1 MVCDFSFEYLKNLK
15 KYNQSIKLLNSDN
28 FAMTVAFFY
37 FVFVTNK
44 HIAINHTAL
53 LNYLEDFLYDIN
65 QSYPDAFP
73 KEAKSYLDDF
83 VSEKN
88 GYLKKYH
95 GSDDEAMYELTPYTQ
110 KVFEI
115 VESLDKKEFVGS
127 RTKFNVI
134 FELLE
139 ELEFETNLSDE
150 ERIQSLLQQKSEID
164 HQIAKIK
171 NKSDL
176 RFDESRIK
184 EHFMLIVE
192 QSRKLKYDF
201 SQIEYNFKELNQK
214 AMQEIASSYESKES
228 VLGSIFD
235 VEDTI
240 RESDQGKSFF
250 AFWQLLSDPVKNE
263 KLSQMLENLYKIKTI
278 QEYDEDRS
286 LRNLKYE
293 LLLNADKI
301 TKVSSKLIEQLRRF
315 IDDRVWM
322 ENKKI
327 LELCKSIEKGVLQ
340 IKANP
345 PKTRSFTQLED
356 TKVSI
361 NSVFDKSLYSVKQKT
376 EFTSE
381 LRSDVVDVDLEDFY
395 DIFFVDEEE
404 LHKHIN
410 YFLQTQPQCTL
421 QEIIQKF
428 PIKKGISELV
438 AYLSIAKN
446 SSDARVDLKNRVS
459 ISIEDEE
466 GISKVV
472 KIPTI
477 IFTRAT

>member
-1 MVCDFSFEYLKNLK
+1 MVCDFSYEYLKNLK
-15 KYNQSIKLLNSDN
+15 KYNQSIKLINSDN
-28 FAMTVAFFY
+28 FAMMVGFFH
-37 FVFVTNK
+37 FVFVKNK
-44 HIAINHTAL
+44 HISVNQTTI

-65 QSYPDAFP
+65 QSYPDAYP
-73 KEAKSYLDDF
+73 KTPKSYLDDF
-83 VSEKN
+83 VNDAN

-95 GSDDEAMYELTPYTQ
+95 GSDDEAIYELTPYTQ

-115 VESLDKKEFVGS
+115 VESLEKKEFVGS

-139 ELEFETNLSDE
+139 ELEFETNFSDE
-150 ERIQSLLQQKSEID
+150 QRIEALKKQKQEID
-164 HQIAKIK
+164 TQIEKIK

-214 AMQEIASSYESKES
+214 AMQEIASSYESKER

-240 RESDQGKSFF
+240 RKSDQGKSFF
-250 AFWQLLSDPVKNE
+250 AFWQLLSDSHKNE
-263 KLSQMLENLYKIKTI
+263 KLSTMLENLYKINTI
-278 QEYDEDRS
+278 KEYDKEQT
-286 LRNLKYE
+286 LKNLKFE

-315 IDDRVWM
+315 IDDRVWV

-327 LELCKSIEKGVLQ
+327 LELCKSIEKNALEV
-340 IKANP
+340 KSNT
-345 PKTRSFTQLED
+345 PKKRDFTKIDE
-356 TKVSI
+356 TKLSLG
-361 NSVFDKSLYSVKQKT
+361 SPFGKSLYTIKHKT
-376 EFTSE
+376 QLQSQLKEE
-381 LRSDVVDVDLEDFY
+381 IVEVDMESFY
-395 DIFFVDEEE
+395 EIFFVDEEQ
-404 LHKHIN
+404 LKHNIN
-410 YFLQTQPQCTL
+410 YFLQIQPQCTL
-421 QEIIQKF
+421 EEIVQKF
-428 PIKKGISELV
+428 PITKGVSELV

-446 SSDARVDLKNRVS
+446 SSDARVDLQQQVMLE
-459 ISIEDEE
+459 ITDEHAVT
-466 GISKVV
+466 KRV
-472 KIPTI
+472 KIPKI
-477 IFTRAT
+477 IFTKAA